1 MSNNFIK
8 KEYTLYYSVV
18 LLSISLVLSYV
29 EAILPINSGNMGVK
43 IGLANIVTLLALHI
57 LDTKWTLLINII
69 RLLIMGIIF
78 PNLVRF
84 VLSCTGFLV
93 SFIVMVFMIKV
104 LNFSMITS
112 SIFGAV
118 SHNVAQVICVSILLK
133 NGDILGLMPF
143 YVFIGI
149 IAGFFVGLVSEML
162 YKKIIILHLNK

>member
-1 MSNNFIK
+1 M
-8 KEYTLYYSVV
+8 YYSVV

-57 LDTKWTLLINII
+57 LDTKWTLLINIL

-133 NGDILGLMPF
+133 NRDILGLMPF

-162 YKKIIILHLNK
+162 YKKIIVLHLNK